1 MNDIC
6 LFIVRYVLVDEKYDY
21 GPMTMT
27 STPKKKKPR
36 KHALT
41 PESKQRNEPSSK
53 RHQISEGYTS
63 ATCQFKVGNSSFIFS
78 FTFFYNKRRFRF
90 KPKFFFYYF
99 LNFII
104 TKLISDN

>member
-6 LFIVRYVLVDEKYDY
+6 LFIVRYVLVDEEYDY
-21 GPMTMT
+21 GHMTMT
-27 STPKKKKPR
+27 STRKKKKPR

-63 ATCQFKVGNSSFIFS
+63 ATGQFRVGNSCFIIFLLLSFIIKEDFVLSLNFS
-78 FTFFYNKRRFRF
+78 FIILKI
-90 KPKFFFYYF
+90 F
-99 LNFII
+99 L
-104 TKLISDN
+104 LQC

>member
-6 LFIVRYVLVDEKYDY
+6 LFIVRYVLVDEEYDY

-63 ATCQFKVGNSSFIFS
+63 ATGHFRVGNSSFIIFS

-90 KPKFFFYYF
+90 KPKFFFYF
-99 LNFII
+99 L
-104 TKLISDN
+104 LLLQS